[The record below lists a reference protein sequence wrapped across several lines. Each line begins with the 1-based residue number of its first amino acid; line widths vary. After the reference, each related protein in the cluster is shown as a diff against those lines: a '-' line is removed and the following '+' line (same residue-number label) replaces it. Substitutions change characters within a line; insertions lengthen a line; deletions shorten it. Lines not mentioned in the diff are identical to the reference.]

1 MKKLNSKGFVLTET
15 LIVSV
20 LLITTL
26 ITVYTQFKSINRR
39 NKESFI
45 YNSIPSLY
53 KINNLKKYLEQEN
66 YYSYLW
72 DILSDGGIVEL
83 DACEDQ
89 YFNEPEYCKT
99 VMENSGIVSLFV
111 LPENLYPIINRKYNY
126 FYSINPFYSTD
137 NNNLIR
143 YLKTIDYKDGN
154 GAYLVGYFNDGS
166 FANVKIFTD
175 DKYAMELNNQCN
187 PRILINYEITFV
199 DSNRNQVLS
208 PYKNSIGCGT
218 PINVEDIIE
227 KEIAKSGNTC
237 LVAKQYP
244 TYVYV
249 YPYSPNNNTFEI
261 LMGKKPSQVVVEYK
275 DLTGANIFPATT
287 LELSCGDLVNPT
299 SYIRQIE
306 GYEYVKSNVGET
318 VLDGTNLT
326 ITLSYNGG

>member
-53 KINNLKKYLEQEN
+53 KINNLKKYLEQEK

-72 DILSDGGIVEL
+72 NILADGDVVEL
-83 DACEDQ
+83 AACDEQ

-99 VMENSGIVSLFV
+99 VMENSGIVSLLV
-111 LPENLYPIINRKYNY
+111 LPENLYPIINGYYHPILVGPSYNT
-126 FYSINPFYSTD
+126 NT
-137 NNNLIR
+137 NLIR
-143 YLKTIDYKDGN
+143 YLKTINYKDGN

-166 FANVKIFTD
+166 YANVKIFTD
-175 DKYAMELNNQCN
+175 DKYTMELNSQCN
-187 PRILINYEITFV
+187 PRILINYEITFI
-199 DSNRNQVLS
+199 DINRNQVLS
-208 PYKNSIGCGT
+208 PYKSSIGCGT
-218 PINVEDIIE
+218 PINVEDIVE

-237 LVAKQYP
+237 LVAREYP
-244 TYVYV
+244 PYAYV
-249 YPYSPNNNTFEI
+249 YPTGLDGHAFEI
-261 LMGKKPSQVVVEYK
+261 LMDKKSSQVIVEYK
-275 DLTGANIFPATT
+275 DLAGANIFPATT